1 MELLHGEHVYLTAP
15 TLDALAI
22 LMPQMNSMDYLRWAD
37 LDTAYARFTTEKLLD
52 WMRDQRKNATGYP
65 FVIRLQADDRPV
77 GACGLYD
84 VNWHSRKAE
93 VGIGIADAADRGKGF
108 GSDAM
113 RVLLRYGFD
122 IVNVNRIGLRVA
134 SYNKMA
140 IASYEKVG
148 FVVDA
153 TLREAV
159 YRDQKYHDIL
169 LMGILR
175 AEWSRT

>member
-1 MELLHGEHVYLTAP
+1 MQLLHGEHIYLTAP

-22 LMPQMNSMDYLRWAD
+22 LMLQMNSMDYLRWAD
-37 LDTAYARFTTEKLLD
+37 LDTAYASFTAEKLLD

-65 FVIRLQADDRPV
+65 FVIRLQADDRPI

-93 VGIGIADAADRGKGF
+93 VGIGLADVADRGKSF

-134 SYNKMA
+134 SYNTGA
-140 IASYEKVG
+140 ITSYEKVG
-148 FVVDA
+148 FKVDA

-159 YRDQKYHDIL
+159 YRDRQYHDVLI
-169 LMGILR
+169 MSILR